1 MAIIIC
7 KTRAEV
13 NAIAG
18 VKQIWH
24 DVLQARWVV
33 RTGTD
38 IEIQSYDSLILNRV
52 QFLNGALIT
61 GGQIL
66 LDAVNGYI
74 ADRLTNGT
82 PAQKI
87 YWGSANEFLRAHQ
100 YVNQLRVAIIGAKTN
115 PQSIAEMDSIF
126 LNGATYSPAVS

>member
-1 MAIIIC
+1 MAITIC

-24 DVLQARWVV
+24 DVPQGRWVV
-33 RTGTD
+33 RTGAD
-38 IEIQSYDSLILNRV
+38 IETPSSDSFSLSRV
-52 QFLNGALIT
+52 QFLNGALIV
-61 GGQIL
+61 GGQTL

-74 ADRLTNGT
+74 ADRLANGT

-87 YWGSANEFLRAHQ
+87 YWGESNEFLRAHQ
-100 YVNQLRVAIIGAKTN
+100 YVNQLRAAIIGAKTGA
-115 PQSIAEMDSIF
+115 QSIAEMDSVF
-126 LNGATYSPAVS
+126 LNGATYSPAVL

>member
-18 VKQIWH
+18 VKRIWH
-24 DVLQARWVV
+24 DVPQARWVV
-33 RTGTD
+33 RTGAD

-61 GGQIL
+61 GGQVL
-66 LDAVNGYI
+66 LEAVNAYI
-74 ADRLTNGT
+74 ADRLSNGT
-82 PAQKI
+82 PSQKI

-115 PQSIAEMDSIF
+115 AQSIAEMDSIF
-126 LNGATYSPAVS
+126 LNGATYSPPVT

>member
-24 DVLQARWVV
+24 DVPQARWVV

-38 IEIQSYDSLILNRV
+38 IEIQSYDSFSLSRV

-100 YVNQLRVAIIGAKTN
+100 YINQLRVAIIGAKTN
-115 PQSIAEMDSIF
+115 PQSIAEMNSVF
-126 LNGATYSPAVS
+126 LNGSAYSPPVT

>member
-24 DVLQARWVV
+24 DVPPARWVV

-38 IEIQSYDSLILNRV
+38 IELQSYDSLILNRV

-61 GGQIL
+61 GGQVL
-66 LDAVNGYI
+66 LEAVNGYI

-100 YVNQLRVAIIGAKTN
+100 YINQLRVAIIGAKTN
-115 PQSIAEMDSIF
+115 PQSLAEMDSVF
-126 LNGATYSPAVS
+126 LNGSTYSPALS

>member
-1 MAIIIC
+1 MAITIC

-13 NAIAG
+13 NAVVG

-24 DVLQARWVV
+24 DVPQARWVV

-52 QFLNGALIT
+52 QFLNGALIV

-66 LDAVNGYI
+66 LNAVNGYI
-74 ADRLTNGT
+74 DDRLTNGT

-87 YWGSANEFLRAHQ
+87 YWGSANEFLRSHQ

-126 LNGATYSPAVS
+126 LNGSTYSPALF

>member
-1 MAIIIC
+1 MAITIC

-13 NAIAG
+13 NAVVG

-24 DVLQARWVV
+24 DVPQARWVV
-33 RTGTD
+33 RTQKD
-38 IEIQSYDSLILNRV
+38 IEIQPADSFSLNRV

-74 ADRLTNGT
+74 ADRLANGT

-87 YWGSANEFLRAHQ
+87 YWGSANKFLRAHQ
-100 YVNQLRVAIIGAKTN
+100 YVNQLRTAIIGAKTN
-115 PQSIAEMDSIF
+115 AQSIAEMDSVF
-126 LNGATYSPAVS
+126 LNGEGYSPPVI

>member
-1 MAIIIC
+1 MSITIC

-24 DVLQARWVV
+24 DVPQARWVV

-52 QFLNGALIT
+52 QFLNGALIV
-61 GGQIL
+61 GGQVL
-66 LDAVNGYI
+66 LEAVKAYI
-74 ADRLTNGT
+74 ADRLANGT

-87 YWGSANEFLRAHQ
+87 YWGSANEFLRGHQ

-115 PQSIAEMDSIF
+115 PQSIAEMDSVF
-126 LNGATYSPAVS
+126 LNGSTYSPALS

>member
-1 MAIIIC
+1 MAITIC
-7 KTRAEV
+7 NTRAEV
-13 NAIAG
+13 NAVVG

-24 DVLQARWVV
+24 DVPQGRWIV
-33 RTGTD
+33 RTGAD
-38 IEIQSYDSLILNRV
+38 IETPSSDSFSLSRV
-52 QFLNGALIT
+52 QFLNGALIV

-74 ADRLTNGT
+74 ADRLANGT

-100 YVNQLRVAIIGAKTN
+100 YINQLRVAIIGAKTN
-115 PQSIAEMDSIF
+115 AASLAEMDSVF
-126 LNGATYSPAVS
+126 LNGSAYSPTLS

>member
-1 MAIIIC
+1 MAITIC
-7 KTRAEV
+7 TTRAQV
-13 NAIAG
+13 NAISG
-18 VKQIWH
+18 TKKIWH
-24 DVLQARWVV
+24 DVPNARWIV
-33 RTGTD
+33 RTGAD

-66 LDAVNGYI
+66 LNAVNGYI

-100 YVNQLRVAIIGAKTN
+100 YINQLRVAIIGAKTN
-115 PQSIAEMDSIF
+115 AQSIAEMDSVF
-126 LNGATYSPAVS
+126 LNGATYSPPVT

>member
-24 DVLQARWVV
+24 DVPQARWVV
-33 RTGTD
+33 RTGAD

-61 GGQIL
+61 GGQVL
-66 LDAVNGYI
+66 LGAVNAYI
-74 ADRLTNGT
+74 ADRLSNGT

-126 LNGATYSPAVS
+126 LNGSTYSPALF

>member
-13 NAIAG
+13 NAIVG

-24 DVLQARWVV
+24 DVPQAKWVV
-33 RTGTD
+33 RTGSD
-38 IEIQSYDSLILNRV
+38 IETQSVDSFILNRV

-100 YVNQLRVAIIGAKTN
+100 YINQLRVAIIGAKTN
-115 PQSIAEMDSIF
+115 PQSIAEMNSVF
-126 LNGATYSPAVS
+126 LNGSAYSPPVT

>member
-24 DVLQARWVV
+24 DVPQARWVV

-52 QFLNGALIT
+52 QFLNGARIT
-61 GGQIL
+61 GGQTL
-66 LDAVNGYI
+66 LDAVKGYI
-74 ADRLTNGT
+74 DDRLANGA

-126 LNGATYSPAVS
+126 LNGSTYSPALF

>member
-13 NAIAG
+13 NAIVG

-24 DVLQARWVV
+24 DVPQARWVV
-33 RTGTD
+33 RTGAD
-38 IEIQSYDSLILNRV
+38 IKTQSVDSFILNRV
-52 QFLNGALIT
+52 QFLNGALIV

-74 ADRLTNGT
+74 ADRLANGT

-100 YVNQLRVAIIGAKTN
+100 YINQLRVAIIGAKTN
-115 PQSIAEMDSIF
+115 AQSIAEMDSVF
-126 LNGATYSPAVS
+126 LNGATYSPPVT

>member
-1 MAIIIC
+1 MAITIC
-7 KTRAEV
+7 ATRAQV
-13 NAIAG
+13 NAISG
-18 VKQIWH
+18 TKQIWH
-24 DVLQARWVV
+24 DVPNARWVV

-61 GGQIL
+61 GGQVL
-66 LDAVNGYI
+66 LEAVNAYI
-74 ADRLTNGT
+74 ADRLANGT

-115 PQSIAEMDSIF
+115 PQSIAEMDSVF
-126 LNGATYSPAVS
+126 LNGSTYSPALF

>member
-1 MAIIIC
+1 MAITIC
-7 KTRAEV
+7 ATRAQV
-13 NAIAG
+13 NAISG
-18 VKQIWH
+18 TKQIWH
-24 DVLQARWVV
+24 DVPNARWVV

-61 GGQIL
+61 GGQVL
-66 LDAVNGYI
+66 LEAVNAYI
-74 ADRLTNGT
+74 ADRLANGT

-126 LNGATYSPAVS
+126 LNGSTYSPALF

>member
-1 MAIIIC
+1 MAITIC

-24 DVLQARWVV
+24 DVPQARWVV

-38 IEIQSYDSLILNRV
+38 IETQSAGLFSLNRV

-66 LDAVNGYI
+66 LEAVNGYI
-74 ADRLTNGT
+74 ADRLANGT

-100 YVNQLRVAIIGAKTN
+100 YINQLRVAIIGAKTN

-126 LNGATYSPAVS
+126 LNGSAYSPALF

>member
-1 MAIIIC
+1 MAIIVC
-7 KTRAEV
+7 TTRAQV
-13 NAIAG
+13 NAIVG
-18 VKQIWH
+18 IKQIWH
-24 DVLQARWVV
+24 DVPRNQWIV
-33 RTGTD
+33 RTGAD
-38 IEIQSYDSLILNRV
+38 IETKPADSFILSRV

-66 LDAVNGYI
+66 LNAVKGYI
-74 ADRLTNGT
+74 DDRLANGT

-100 YVNQLRVAIIGAKTN
+100 YINQLRVAIIGAKTN

-126 LNGATYSPAVS
+126 LNGSTYSPAVS